1 MMNVECGM
9 NGTASRSLASK
20 ETLERLLIK
29 QENNLKYH
37 NTMKALKTLILT
49 AALVCGG
56 MMTAHAQLGG
66 GQKIVYVDSEYIME
80 NIPEYGD
87 AQEELNAL
95 STKWQKEVKAV
106 YDKVEEMYTKYQTE
120 MLLLSEDQKRAREQA
135 IVAKEQEAKNLQMQ
149 YFGSEGQL
157 YQKRTEL
164 IQPIQEKVYT
174 AMKELAQ
181 TKNYAFIL
189 DLASGTSVLYAS
201 DKNDVSDDVLDQLGN
216 VMQTVRREDR
226 RKATATPTSTGTGSG
241 KTGGTKT
248 NASSAKTNTP
258 KTSTTKPGSG
268 KASETKAK
276 KN

>member
-1 MMNVECGM
+1 
-9 NGTASRSLASK
+9 
-20 ETLERLLIK
+20 
-29 QENNLKYH
+29 
-37 NTMKALKTLILT
+37 MKAFKSLILT
-49 AALVCGG
+49 AALLCGG
-56 MMTAHAQLGG
+56 IMTANAQLLGG
-66 GQKIVYVDSEYIME
+66 SQKIVYVDSEYIME

-106 YDKVEEMYTKYQTE
+106 YDKVEEMYSKYQTE

-174 AMKELAQ
+174 AMQELAQ
-181 TKNYAFIL
+181 QKNYGFIL
-189 DLASGTSVLYAS
+189 DMASGTSILWAS

-226 RKATATPTSTGTGSG
+226 KRAATTGTSSSGSRPASG
-241 KTGGTKT
+241 NSSKPNTK
-248 NASSAKTNTP
+248 K
-258 KTSTTKPGSG
+258 
-268 KASETKAK
+268 
-276 KN
+276 

>member
-1 MMNVECGM
+1 
-9 NGTASRSLASK
+9 
-20 ETLERLLIK
+20 
-29 QENNLKYH
+29 
-37 NTMKALKTLILT
+37 MKAFKTLILT

-56 MMTAHAQLGG
+56 MMTANAQLGG

-95 STKWQKEVKAV
+95 SDKWQKEVKAI
-106 YDKVEEMYTKYQTE
+106 YDKVSEMYSKYQTE

-135 IVAKEQEAKNLQMQ
+135 IVDKEQEAKNLQMQ

-174 AMKELAQ
+174 AMKEVAQ
-181 TKNYAFIL
+181 SKNYAFIL

-216 VMQTVRREDR
+216 VMQTVRRENR
-226 RKATATPTSTGTGSG
+226 RKTTATVGTTGNKGTSTGAKGATTGAKGMNTGSKG
-241 KTGGTKT
+241 ESTIKKGEKAGG
-248 NASSAKTNTP
+248 
-258 KTSTTKPGSG
+258 GG
-268 KASETKAK
+268 ETKVEKK

>member
-20 ETLERLLIK
+20 KTLERLLIK
-29 QENNLKYH
+29 QENNLKYY